1 MAGLNLMNAVRGYQQ
16 GVQFSQQ
23 QEQVERAK
31 QQQAVMDEADK
42 AAGGV
47 VSASQAEWA
56 ATGAQGTYQASD
68 TTMLKAAQARGQT
81 LAKGGDWNGFLKNEA
96 TVQNQRIRVRAGA
109 LQKYEQDGDFE
120 ALARTAY
127 PTVFDG
133 KEIVGTER
141 LGGMPALD
149 SIGRPG
155 SPTKYKIKLS
165 DGTTQ
170 EVSPEDEVKKLKL
183 SLIDPVKSAEREIET
198 NFLRTK
204 AQIEAEAKAM
214 VEREKGN
221 EARKTEDLKT
231 DRQIK
236 VEGVKADRALSL
248 ANVNNAS
255 DEKRTGISANATLG
269 AARIGKEGRV
279 EAAGITAGGKGGKD
293 PAAAERKTFK
303 DLHTEVIRTL
313 GPQSGA
319 LGGGRMGNARTLG
332 IAKGVEKAIAAGAS
346 EADAIEEATR
356 QYDARFKVDDDGKVT
371 PIVGKA
377 AK

>member
-1 MAGLNLMNAVRGYQQ
+1 MAGMNLMNAVRGYQQ

-23 QEQVERAK
+23 QEQVEREK

-42 AAGGV
+42 AASGV
-47 VSASQAEWA
+47 VSASQAKWA
-56 ATGAQGTYQASD
+56 ADGAPGTYSPSD

-96 TVQNQRIRVRAGA
+96 TVQNQRIRVRASA

-133 KEIVGTER
+133 KDIVGTER

-155 SPTKYKIKLS
+155 TPTRYKIKLS

-183 SLIDPVKSAEREIET
+183 SLIDPVKSAQQEIET

-204 AQIEAEAKAM
+204 AQIEAEKQIA
-214 VEREKGN
+214 VERAKGA
-221 EARKTEDLKT
+221 ESRQTEDLKT
-231 DRQIK
+231 DRQLK

-248 ANVNNAS
+248 ADVNNKAAG
-255 DEKRTGISANATLG
+255 ERSAGNNAATLG
-269 AARIGKEGRV
+269 AASLGKEGRI
-279 EAAGITAGGKGGKD
+279 EAATIGAEAVKTK
-293 PAAAERKTFK
+293 AAATAKDDRVKTAK
-303 DLHTEVIRTL
+303 ATQDLVIKTW
-313 GPQSGA
+313 GEQSGA
-319 LGGGRMGNARTLG
+319 LGGGRIGNEETLKISNYAQALMDADPKLSAG
-332 IAKGVEKAIAAGAS
+332 MAVQKSIDDFKTFQPKGK
-346 EADAIEEATR
+346 
-356 QYDARFKVDDDGKVT
+356 K
-371 PIVGKA
+371 
-377 AK
+377 

>member
-1 MAGLNLMNAVRGYQQ
+1 MAGMNLMNAVRGYQQ
-16 GVQFSQQ
+16 GLQFSQE
-23 QEQVERAK
+23 QEQVARAK

-42 AAGGV
+42 AASGV

-133 KEIVGTER
+133 KDIVGTER
-141 LGGMPALD
+141 LGGMPALN

-155 SPTKYKIKLS
+155 TPTRYKIKLS

-204 AQIEAEAKAM
+204 AQIEAEKQIA
-214 VEREKGN
+214 VEREKADQQRRTDGV
-221 EARKTEDLKT
+221 KTENDIKLG
-231 DRQIK
+231 DR
-236 VEGVKADRALSL
+236 KAGHDRSL
-248 ANVNNAS
+248 AEFNKAADAERSAGSNA
-255 DEKRTGISANATLG
+255 ATLG
-269 AARIGKEGRV
+269 AARIGKEGRI
-279 EAAGITAGGKGGKD
+279 EAAGITAETARTKAATVAKD
-293 PAAAERKTFK
+293 DRVKTAK
-303 DLHTEVIRTL
+303 ATQDLVIKTW
-313 GPQSGA
+313 GEQSGA
-319 LGGGRMGNARTLG
+319 LGGGRIGNQETLKISNYAQALMDADQSLSAG
-332 IAKGVEKAIAAGAS
+332 MAVQQSIDEFVKRKPKAK
-346 EADAIEEATR
+346 
-356 QYDARFKVDDDGKVT
+356 
-371 PIVGKA
+371 
-377 AK
+377 